1 MRKIKKELMLAL
13 VLSILVIIP
22 VIYLNAQKDE
32 SFGYIPSSPLGLQSR
47 TLEEAKY
54 GNIKEII
61 RENIVG
67 ELRKGSF
74 EEVIEDI
81 RNLTFYY
88 AGRVPY
94 LNMRYENELWSGWLT
109 CKLPTE
115 NVTVFT
121 FDVRKLINEHG
132 KVTHISIDI
141 IEEEINETE
150 QPEMQFSEVNI
161 SLKEFVEGESPILSQ
176 LGTVL
181 SYLTTAIL
189 WIAQGIILGVPLC
202 FASLGVV
209 MLVDRVIVPAWRK
222 QFKGKSLN
230 KPTV

>member
-1 MRKIKKELMLAL
+1 MKKIRKELMLAL
-13 VLSILVIIP
+13 VLSVLVIIP
-22 VIYLNAQKDE
+22 VIYLNARKDE
-32 SFGYIPSSPLGLQSR
+32 ASGYMPSSPLSFQPR
-47 TLEEAKY
+47 TLGEAKY
-54 GNIKEII
+54 GNIKEVI

-94 LNMRYENELWSGWLT
+94 LNMIYENELWSGWLT

-121 FDVRKLINEHG
+121 FDVRKLIGEHG

-141 IEEEINETE
+141 IEEEVNETE
-150 QPEMQFSEVNI
+150 WPETQLSEVNI

-181 SYLTTAIL
+181 SYLTTALL
-189 WIAQGIILGVPLC
+189 WITQGIILGVPLC
-202 FASLGVV
+202 FASLGAV
-209 MLVDRVIVPAWRK
+209 MLVDRLIIPVWKK

-230 KPTV
+230 KPTA